1 MTENSNGAGR
11 FLRIEDKL
19 DDLGDSLGAFREDT
33 VTRLTRLE
41 TQAEENARAAV
52 RAATVT
58 AASVAA
64 RSFSW
69 MKAGIVASFAV
80 GVTAIILRLVGG

>member
-19 DDLGDSLGAFREDT
+19 DDLGDSLSAFREDT

-41 TQAEENARAAV
+41 TQAEENARSAV
-52 RAATVT
+52 KAATVT

-64 RSFSW
+64 RSFTW
-69 MKAGIVASFAV
+69 TKAGIVASFAV
-80 GVTAIILRLVGG
+80 GVVAIILRVVGG